1 MSCRIQYYVSP
12 IGGQCEKSK
21 NKSCPPVLPTILS
34 VHMDLRYHPTT
45 AYGAVF
51 DVSVVRY

>member
-12 IGGQCEKSK
+12 IGCQCEKSK
-21 NKSCPPVLPTILS
+21 NKSCPPVLSTILS
-34 VHMDLRYHPTT
+34 VHMDLRYHPTA